1 MLEPEHPTPKPVLRQ
16 VVGWVLVLPFLVS
29 WVRLPFPFPLG
40 MLPALG
46 VIAAS
51 VYGVRFAWHHASR
64 RVTMFALIVTLL
76 NAISWVMLSTA
87 SVLMA
92 LCILLWLYWYPYFA
106 NWFYWNF

>member
-1 MLEPEHPTPKPVLRQ
+1 MLEPEQSTPKPVLRQ

-29 WVRLPFPFPLG
+29 WVRLPFPFGLF
-40 MLPALG
+40 LALG

-76 NAISWVMLSTA
+76 NAVSWIMLSTA

-92 LCILLWLYWYPYFA
+92 LYMLARLYWWPYFA
-106 NWFYWNF
+106 NWLYWNF

>member
-1 MLEPEHPTPKPVLRQ
+1 MLEPEQSTPKPVLRQ

-29 WVRLPFPFPLG
+29 WVRLPFPFGLF
-40 MLPALG
+40 LALG

-51 VYGVRFAWHHASR
+51 GYGVRFAWHHASR

-76 NAISWVMLSTA
+76 NAVSWVMLSTA

-92 LCILLWLYWYPYFA
+92 LYMLARLYWWPYFA
-106 NWFYWNF
+106 NWLYWNF